1 MSVSWK
7 SPVEI
12 PEMVAEMIQSML
24 SNMNTFVLTEEN
36 FEEFVAYNLKYEPL
50 KMADKRVATA
60 EDLRPLIG
68 FEFHYGMG
76 RS

>member
-12 PEMVAEMIQSML
+12 PSMIAEMIQSML

-36 FEEFVAYNLKYEPL
+36 FDAFVEYNLKHECL

-60 EDLRPLIG
+60 DDLRPLIG

>member
-24 SNMNTFVLTEEN
+24 SNMNYFTLTEAN
-36 FEEFVAYNLKYEPL
+36 FEEFVAYNLKYESL

-68 FEFHYGMG
+68 FTFHYGIG
-76 RS
+76 RY